1 MEYDG
6 EIAKEDELFLQD
18 ERKMD
23 RYNLDGDKVT

>member
-6 EIAKEDELFLQD
+6 EIVEEDELFLQD

-23 RYNLDGDKVT
+23 GYNLDGDKVT